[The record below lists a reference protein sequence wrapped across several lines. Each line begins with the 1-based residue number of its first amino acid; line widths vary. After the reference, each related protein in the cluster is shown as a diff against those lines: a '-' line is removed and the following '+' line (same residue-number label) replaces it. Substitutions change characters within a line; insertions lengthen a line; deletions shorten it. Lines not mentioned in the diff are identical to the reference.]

1 MNTSNAPMN
10 ENLNE
15 RTSELTIVIPAKNE
29 SKLIPNLLNSLAR
42 QDYSKMASTR
52 VLVAD
57 ANSTD
62 GTPEIVMSFCDR
74 LRVEVIP
81 GGMPSVGRNRGARL
95 ADTKYILFLDAD
107 IELASD
113 SLIRSAVEAAQRRDL
128 QCLTTSVLCRDG
140 SFTDKIFYAFNDFVQ
155 YLSCLH
161 RPFSTG
167 MFMMFQLEKFR
178 ELGGFDERVH
188 FAEDYRLSSQ
198 VKRSKFKIVR
208 GGVYTTNRRFQR
220 MGHLRVGW
228 LFIRTALN
236 FWNEDFFLRDHH
248 YWAEGRKP

>member
-1 MNTSNAPMN
+1 
-10 ENLNE
+10 
-15 RTSELTIVIPAKNE
+15 
-29 SKLIPNLLNSLAR
+29 
-42 QDYSKMASTR
+42 MASTR

-74 LRVEVIP
+74 LRAEVIP
-81 GGMPSVGRNRGARL
+81 GGMPSVGRNSGARL
-95 ADTKYILFLDAD
+95 ADTKYVLFLDAD

-113 SLIRSAVEAAQRRDL
+113 SLIRRAVEAAERRDL
-128 QCLTTSVLCRDG
+128 ECVTTSVLCRDG
-140 SFTDKIFYAFNDFVQ
+140 SYTDKIFYAFNDFVQ

-228 LFIRTALN
+228 LFLRTAFN